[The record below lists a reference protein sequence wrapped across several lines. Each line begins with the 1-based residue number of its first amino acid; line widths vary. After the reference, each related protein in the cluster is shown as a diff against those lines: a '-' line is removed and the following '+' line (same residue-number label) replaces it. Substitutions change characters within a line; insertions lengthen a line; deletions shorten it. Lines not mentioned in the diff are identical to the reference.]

1 MKLQLEMPTEYGYE
15 NNNKLEIDVTY
26 IAEGMLNIMVN
37 GKAPDEI
44 EIEIIAEN
52 AKFIQESVM
61 WDIREKE
68 TNLHPVMDGI
78 IKEWQRIYNAG

>member
-26 IAEGMLNIMVN
+26 IAEGMLSILVN

-44 EIEIIAEN
+44 EIEIIKEN
-52 AKFIQESVM
+52 TKFIQESIM
-61 WDIREKE
+61 WDMREKE
-68 TNLHPVMDGI
+68 TNLHPVMNEI
-78 IKEWQRIYNAG
+78 ITEWQRNYTAG